1 MSVKKISI
9 LILSVLFLITYNLS
23 AQVTKE
29 ADNAFRTCKYEK
41 ALESYRQD

>member
-9 LILSVLFLITYNLS
+9 LILSVLFLMTYNS
-23 AQVTKE
+23 NAQVTKD

-41 ALESYRQD
+41 ALELYT